1 MPSTKSE
8 RSGLYAL
15 LLFIAIFAANLFV
28 LQLYWK
34 TFVGDRNLLN
44 QDFLGYY
51 TAASLP
57 RSSIYDINR
66 QRELQTSLLGKPYGV
81 PAGVLLFNHPPF
93 LVPVVRLLNN
103 GNYFESYQRWA
114 ALLFAISVACS
125 VIIYLLLRDAW
136 HTVLVST
143 LSAFTALLFY
153 PSYRSIEIGTDTTV
167 ALLAVL
173 LWAFFLIK
181 DKDRAA
187 GLALSLTLI
196 KPHLAIILGAATL
209 ARSRR
214 AFLMFLTGGV
224 ILTSVSMFYVGLKGI
239 LDLVQNIK
247 LSANGEALGVF
258 FVKQY
263 SFMGL
268 LARLG
273 MSRTVVAMVGWLAF
287 GLIVVLVSVY
297 RPTSSESWIGFVLLL
312 AVFFAPN
319 LHFHD
324 LALLLLPMTLI
335 ARRVRGQ
342 LAPLI
347 FFPLSPLLIL
357 AVGLTV
363 ASYSMQVVAA
373 VVIGGL
379 KQRRDSYSDL
389 DNQHALI

>member
-1 MPSTKSE
+1 MSSTKSE
-8 RSGLYAL
+8 GSGLNAL
-15 LLFIAIFAANLFV
+15 LLFIAISAANLFV

-34 TFVGDRNLLN
+34 TFFADRNLLA
-44 QDFLGYY
+44 QDYLGYY

-125 VIIYLLLRDAW
+125 VIIYLFLRDAG
-136 HTVLVST
+136 HTVPVST
-143 LSAFTALLFY
+143 LCAFTAFLFY

-167 ALLAVL
+167 AVLAVL

-214 AFLMFLTGGV
+214 AFLMFLIGGAA
-224 ILTSVSMFYVGLKGI
+224 LTSFSVFFVGSKGVF
-239 LDLVQNIK
+239 DLLQNIK
-247 LSANGEALGVF
+247 LSADGEALGVF

-273 MSRTVVAMVGWLAF
+273 ITKDVVAVVGWLAF
-287 GLIVVLVSVY
+287 GFSVLLLLFY
-297 RPTSSESWIGFVLLL
+297 RKGSIESWIGFALLVAL
-312 AVFFAPN
+312 FFAPN

-324 LALLLLPMTLI
+324 LALLLLPMTLV
-335 ARRVRGQ
+335 ARRLKAEFAS
-342 LAPLI
+342 LAFL
-347 FFPLSPLLIL
+347 PLSPILIL
-357 AVGLTV
+357 GVGLTI
-363 ASYSMQVVAA
+363 AGYFMQAIA
-373 VVIGGL
+373 GM
-379 KQRRDSYSDL
+379 
-389 DNQHALI
+389 ALLYQGREPTKRTINEV